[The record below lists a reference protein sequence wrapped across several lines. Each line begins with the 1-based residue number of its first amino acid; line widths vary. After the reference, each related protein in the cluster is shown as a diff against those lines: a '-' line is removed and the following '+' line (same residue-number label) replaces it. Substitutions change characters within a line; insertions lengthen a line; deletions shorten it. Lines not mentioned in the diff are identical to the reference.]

1 MFGLSSRL
9 TTFSTNK
16 EEIAMGDRANIEIRE
31 GEKSFFFY
39 THWGGR
45 DLPKMLQEG
54 LSLGRTRWDDP
65 PYLSRGVL

>member
-1 MFGLSSRL
+1 
-9 TTFSTNK
+9 
-16 EEIAMGDRANIEIRE
+16 MGDRANIEIRE